1 MNATFISTDGTGT
14 ELRYIGGVRNRG
26 HGSRNKQPNKFRVN
40 FHNDDHWK
48 FLRDVL
54 VFQLKMLLD
63 NVRDFALMPVSL
75 VAALIDL
82 IFKGE
87 RQGSLFYQVLKW
99 RAHSEEVINVY
110 SAIEAHERPGVN
122 PNYTI
127 DAVIARL
134 EGVLVRECEKGGT
147 AASIKTAHTD
157 NGIKPDLMWVVRT
170 RAILMLVGRRPTAN
184 GSHRVPRTCF
194 IGRTGRRRTRSARTR
209 PGRRSSHRRPPA

>member
-1 MNATFISTDGTGT
+1 MSSPDPLTVPQSDN
-14 ELRYIGGVRNRG
+14 
-26 HGSRNKQPNKFRVN
+26 
-40 FHNDDHWK
+40 DHWK

-63 NVRDFALMPVSL
+63 NVRDFALMPISL

-87 RQGSLFYQVLKW
+87 RQGTLFYQVLRW
-99 RAHSEEVINVY
+99 GAHSEEVINVY
-110 SAIEAHERPGVN
+110 SAIDTHWRPAVN

-147 AASIKTAHTD
+147 AASIKTAMDRAIGQIQVETSGPRD
-157 NGIKPDLMWVVRT
+157 RAKEAVT
-170 RAILMLVGRRPTAN
+170 RAADKLRGKFGEDR
-184 GSHRVPRTCF
+184 
-194 IGRTGRRRTRSARTR
+194 
-209 PGRRSSHRRPPA
+209 

>member
-1 MNATFISTDGTGT
+1 MSSPDPLTAQP
-14 ELRYIGGVRNRG
+14 
-26 HGSRNKQPNKFRVN
+26 GSNE
-40 FHNDDHWK
+40 HWT

-87 RQGSLFYQVLKW
+87 RQGSLFYQVLRW
-99 RAHSEEVINVY
+99 GAHSEEVINVY
-110 SAIEAHERPGVN
+110 SAIESHARPEVN
-122 PNYTI
+122 PNYTV

-147 AASIKTAHTD
+147 AASIKAAMDRTIDQIQIETSGPRDRARDVVLRAAEKFRSKVDPET
-157 NGIKPDLMWVVRT
+157 PD
-170 RAILMLVGRRPTAN
+170 
-184 GSHRVPRTCF
+184 
-194 IGRTGRRRTRSARTR
+194 
-209 PGRRSSHRRPPA
+209 